1 MSRNA
6 SEAFRDPLP
15 AAAAARAAGGAVPAT
30 FVALTDD
37 AALREAIDAAVAGR
51 GSVVVAATP
60 EAFADQL
67 VAQATG
73 IAIIDLACVPTSA
86 PIFIERLRAQFPALV
101 LIAAGAARE
110 QNALVPLVTDGTVC
124 RFAHKPV
131 SSQRLAL
138 FLDAALR
145 RRAALASAARGHA
158 DAPAS
163 PTRPRGARAALLV
176 LLLAA
181 AAATAAWLLQRPAA
195 RPAPEAASNAA
206 PEAVSSAAPDAA
218 LVVAPVL
225 AEHVDIPGDIALAG
239 LALAPAAAAAGTD
252 DAVAQA
258 RHEVQLARRLMDVGL
273 LIDPPGNSA
282 RSHVTAAVRL
292 APQDPEVRRAAR
304 ALGAQL
310 VTATRDALLAHDV
323 AKSERLLRATRNYG
337 VNAATVAE
345 LEEQLDM
352 LQGMMS
358 P

>member
-15 AAAAARAAGGAVPAT
+15 AVAAARAAGGAAPAV

-37 AALREAIDAAVAGR
+37 GALREAIDAAVSGR
-51 GSVVVAATP
+51 GSVVVTTTP

-67 VAQATG
+67 VAQAAG
-73 IAIIDLACVPTSA
+73 IAIIDLACAPTSA
-86 PIFIERLRAQFPALV
+86 PIFIERLHEQFPGLV

-145 RRAALASAARGHA
+145 RRAALASAAREHA
-158 DAPAS
+158 DTPS
-163 PTRPRGARAALLV
+163 NPTRPRGTRATLLI
-176 LLLAA
+176 LLFAA
-181 AAATAAWLLQRPAA
+181 AAATAAWLLDRPAA
-195 RPAPEAASNAA
+195 PPAPEAARD
-206 PEAVSSAAPDAA
+206 AAPDAT
-218 LVVAPVL
+218 LVVAPAL
-225 AEHVDIPGDIALAG
+225 AAHIDIPGDIALAG
-239 LALAPAAAAAGTD
+239 LALEPGAPAAAGTD

-258 RHEVQLARRLMDVGL
+258 RHEVELARRLMDVGL

-310 VTATRDALLAHDV
+310 VTATRNALLAHDA
-323 AKSERLLRATRNYG
+323 AKSERLLRAARNYG